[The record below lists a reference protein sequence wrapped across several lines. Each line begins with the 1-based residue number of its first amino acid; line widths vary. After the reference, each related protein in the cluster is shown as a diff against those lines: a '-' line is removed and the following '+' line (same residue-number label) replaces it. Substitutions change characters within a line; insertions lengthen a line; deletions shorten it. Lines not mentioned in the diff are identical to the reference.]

1 MGLLSAVKAV
11 ALAADPSSLPVAELV
26 HGRGRIIPKK
36 NMAFRPGFHLHRLA
50 HEQREG
56 QGKSGPKHAVPPG
69 GEVVSKGLSGDLLQ
83 RGEGFAKL
91 ADGGGYLPC
100 SQPVVGD

>member
-26 HGRGRIIPKK
+26 HGRAASSRRKTWRSAQDFICTNLHMNNGKGRG
-36 NMAFRPGFHLHRLA
+36 NQARNTRSRL
-50 HEQREG
+50 
-56 QGKSGPKHAVPPG
+56 G
-69 GEVVSKGLSGDLLQ
+69 GEVVSKALSGDLLQ